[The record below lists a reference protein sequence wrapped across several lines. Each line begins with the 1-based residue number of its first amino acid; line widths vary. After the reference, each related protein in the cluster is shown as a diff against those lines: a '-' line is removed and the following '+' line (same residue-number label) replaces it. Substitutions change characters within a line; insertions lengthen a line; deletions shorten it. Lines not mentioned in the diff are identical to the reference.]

1 MAVNG
6 LDDLITKLTKLSNVD
21 DELLDICEREVK
33 MIENEA
39 KTLCPVDTGN
49 LRNSISSQVE
59 KTADGVLGVV
69 FTNSE
74 YAQYIEFGTG
84 LVGQNNPCES
94 AQELGI
100 TYKQEGWVYT
110 PDGGSSFYYTE
121 GQPPKPFM
129 YPALKNN
136 EDKVVQNIAKEIEN
150 ILKK

>member
-6 LDDLITKLTKLSNVD
+6 LDDLITKLTKISNID

-39 KTLCPVDTGN
+39 KTFCRVDTGN

-74 YAQYIEFGTG
+74 YAPYVELGTG

-94 AQELGI
+94 AKELGI

-110 PDGGSSFYYTE
+110 PDGGASFYYTE

-136 EDKVVQNIAKEIEN
+136 EDKVVENIAKEIQN
-150 ILKK
+150 ILKE

>member
-6 LDDLITKLTKLSNVD
+6 LDDLITKLTKISNID

-39 KTLCPVDTGN
+39 KTFCRVDTGN

-74 YAQYIEFGTG
+74 YA
-84 LVGQNNPCES
+84 P
-94 AQELGI
+94 
-100 TYKQEGWVYT
+100 
-110 PDGGSSFYYTE
+110 
-121 GQPPKPFM
+121 
-129 YPALKNN
+129 
-136 EDKVVQNIAKEIEN
+136 
-150 ILKK
+150 

>member
-1 MAVNG
+1 M
-6 LDDLITKLTKLSNVD
+6 
-21 DELLDICEREVK
+21 
-33 MIENEA
+33 
-39 KTLCPVDTGN
+39 
-49 LRNSISSQVE
+49 
-59 KTADGVLGVV
+59 
-69 FTNSE
+69 
-74 YAQYIEFGTG
+74 
-84 LVGQNNPCES
+84 VGQNNPCES

-110 PDGGSSFYYTE
+110 PDGGSHFYYTE